1 MTPMN
6 LRALL
11 FLIFIQLTRS
21 ILRTFFRLTRYIT
34 CHRIFTSRNFMD
46 SHRATPMSGMAF
58 LHKRWKRE
66 IMRKAM
72 RRILRARSPVLQKGK
87 MIP

>member
-11 FLIFIQLTRS
+11 FLIFIQLTQS

-46 SHRATPMSGMAF
+46 SHRATPMSGMAAW
-58 LHKRWKRE
+58 LQE
-66 IMRKAM
+66 ASRKKQCKVPIATF
-72 RRILRARSPVLQKGK
+72 RFS
-87 MIP
+87 

>member
-11 FLIFIQLTRS
+11 FLIFIQLTQP

-34 CHRIFTSRNFMD
+34 CHRIFTSRTFMD
-46 SHRATPMSGMAF
+46 SHRATPMSGMAAW
-58 LHKRWKRE
+58 LKEASRNKQ
-66 IMRKAM
+66 RK
-72 RRILRARSPVLQKGK
+72 I
-87 MIP
+87 MIPIATF